1 MKNVINTVIWVVL
14 FLLLLPSSIAV
25 ASWNSL
31 PGMRLFGVKL
41 AMEQALVAVSPSA
54 EMKGS
59 LQIHYTQRRFAE
71 AQKLLA
77 NETSAKGLVYLDSQ
91 VRVTKQQIVAA
102 TDPVVKRDLAQKY
115 IVALQTVSTQLEE
128 QKQVAVA
135 NAPREIPTAVS
146 QPTPTPFAPT
156 PTAVIVLTQKIT
168 IAPKSPPSV
177 VPTPTPPPTVPQI
190 SGVEPPVTESIVV
203 SITTSQQEIHQ
214 TIEDMQKISD
224 ESEHESNGQKAKE
237 ENKGNTNENK
247 AKGKD

>member
-1 MKNVINTVIWVVL
+1 MKNVINTVMWVVL
-14 FLLLLPSSIAV
+14 FLFLLPSSLAV

-31 PGMRLFGVKL
+31 PGTRLFGVKL
-41 AMEQALVAVSPSA
+41 AMEQALVVVSPSA

-71 AQKLLA
+71 AQTLLTDQ
-77 NETSAKGLVYLDSQ
+77 TSAKGLVYLDSQ

-135 NAPREIPTAVS
+135 AVS
-146 QPTPTPFAPT
+146 QPTPTPVPPT
-156 PTAVIVLTQKIT
+156 PTAVIQPTQKVT
-168 IAPKSPPSV
+168 LAPMIKPSV
-177 VPTPTPPPTVPQI
+177 PTLTPTPTPSVPSIGGVQPPTP
-190 SGVEPPVTESIVV
+190 ESIVV
-203 SITTSQQEIHQ
+203 SITTSQQEINQ

-224 ESEHESNGQKAKE
+224 EFEHGNNDKSVKQ

-247 AKGKD
+247 VNNSDRNIKDH